1 MLEECLARVIWVFVF
16 DIIYYVVVT
25 ILTNVNI
32 AINFMGFL
40 TSHVKRFLMK
50 KIHIYRKNNK
60 RALFIILIFIFV
72 GFRMSSIL
80 ENESSR
86 KHSICFVSAY
96 FPLRKTPYFTEH
108 HPEEWTPE
116 SLIDIVS
123 LGVPFCLYIG
133 KECVYETMFR
143 EWEENYPNFRVMSYR
158 TDYHDTLIHKTC
170 IDLLEMGIPVSLPE
184 KRNPEKDTYEYLV
197 YMNSRVELMED
208 AISENIWNT
217 THYAWVDYHSST
229 LFKQKEDTLEYLKQL
244 SLKPL
249 TTETKTIVVPGC
261 WAKPDNMKTIAT
273 AIYWRFCG
281 SFFLG
286 DAESIHEFA
295 DLYRRHFAGFLE
307 KYRCL
312 PWEVNFWA
320 YLEHEHEWR
329 PLWYKGDHNDSLV
342 HVSADIYTRGLSD
355 RIVSKSAYSYPEF
368 AGFYPGSASHLFHNG
383 KHLLNTRYVSYWVY
397 PNGYYR
403 FHNNDTLI
411 ENRNIVSELDAE
423 TMRPLYYRKM
433 NKLYDIGGEEIMTTN
448 TARKIV
454 SEGLEDIRLYPLG
467 DTVRF
472 IATTYGYSKNERSRM
487 MIGDYKMDELEYRN
501 CRLIQPPTDS
511 MCEKNWVPLPKYN
524 TETREWEEWFVYKWC
539 PFELGRIDS
548 SDTLRI
554 EHRFDTKK
562 SVFGKIRGSTTFMDY
577 GDGKHLVGLVHFSED
592 HTPRHYYHML
602 VLLDQE
608 TFEPR
613 RYSETFFFEKLAIEF
628 CIGMYCNTTE
638 QTYTFWISRFDRD
651 PLALTVRMEDIPFI

>member
-1 MLEECLARVIWVFVF
+1 M
-16 DIIYYVVVT
+16 
-25 ILTNVNI
+25 
-32 AINFMGFL
+32 
-40 TSHVKRFLMK
+40 
-50 KIHIYRKNNK
+50 
-60 RALFIILIFIFV
+60 FIILIFIFV
-72 GFRMSSIL
+72 GFKMS
-80 ENESSR
+80 
-86 KHSICFVSAY
+86 SICFVSAY

-116 SLIDIVS
+116 SIIDIVS

-133 KECVYETMFR
+133 KECPYESLFR
-143 EWEENYPNFRVMSYR
+143 EWETIYPNFRVMSYR
-158 TDYHDTLIHKTC
+158 TDYHDTMIHKTC

-217 THYAWVDYHSST
+217 THYAWIDYYSST
-229 LFKQKEDTLEYLKQL
+229 LFKQKEETLEYLKQL

-249 TTETKTIVVPGC
+249 STEPKTIVVPGC
-261 WAKPDNMKTIAT
+261 WAKPENMKTIAT
-273 AIYWRFCG
+273 TIHWRFCG

-295 DLYRRHFAGFLE
+295 ELYRRHFAGFLE

-320 YLEHEHEWR
+320 YLEYEHDWR
-329 PLWYKGDHNDSLV
+329 PIWYKGDHNDSLV
-342 HVSADIYTRGLSD
+342 YVSADIYTRGLND
-355 RIVSKSAYSYPEF
+355 RIVSKSVYAYPEF
-368 AGFYPGSASHLFHNG
+368 TGFYAGSASHLFHNG

-403 FHNNDTLI
+403 FHNNDRLI
-411 ENRNIVSELDAE
+411 ENRNIVSELRQVQSEASAKQRTKDLKDLPEMVYHRRIMDAE

-433 NKLYDIGGEEIMTTN
+433 NKLYDTAGEEIVSTYST
-448 TARKIV
+448 RKIV
-454 SEGLEDIRLYPLG
+454 SEGLEDIRLYSLG

-472 IATTYGYSKNERSRM
+472 IATTYGYSKNERSRI
-487 MIGDYKMDELEYRN
+487 MIGTYMVDDLEYRN
-501 CRLIQPPTDS
+501 CQLIQPPTDT

-524 TETREWEEWFVYKWC
+524 TESGEWEEWFVYKWC
-539 PFELGRIDS
+539 PFELGKIDATG
-548 SDTLRI
+548 TLRI

-562 SVFGKIRGSTTFMDY
+562 SVFGKIRGSTTFTDY
-577 GDGKHLVGLVHFSED
+577 GDGKHLVGLVHFSEE

-602 VLLDQE
+602 VLLDRE

-613 RYSETFFFEKLAIEF
+613 RYSDTFFFEKLAIEF
-628 CIGMYCNTTE
+628 CIGMYCCPET
-638 QTYTFWISRFDRD
+638 QMYTFWISRFDRD
-651 PLALTVRMEDIPFI
+651 PLALTVRMEDIPFV